1 MKYLRVVRKFLKG
14 KVVDTSVETI
24 ARQRSAFELAYT
36 LVRVYYGATLYL
48 LVERLD
54 WWSQGLALKEIFPLW
69 PVAWV
74 KLVGI
79 PTAVHVIMTVF
90 LIATLLS
97 TLFPEKR
104 IFRALLF
111 VSLLEFVA
119 FSKAFNNIGLT
130 WNSWLGVGF
139 FFIFLPD
146 GKREQLQGSITK
158 RQLYLTTF
166 WAAQALVLGFYSL
179 AGFWK
184 VVMGVYQ
191 LLKGEVHAFAVDALA
206 YEIARIWTY
215 RTPPLISL
223 FILNHPLAGWPLY
236 LGHIYLQLFA
246 FVVAFRPSLHRF
258 WGISLIGFHLG
269 SYFTMNIGFTLN
281 ILLLALFLVGS
292 PFVDSKNSWR
302 IVLYDLPL
310 IGWIVT
316 RMLPWRPFSSS
327 GKSPMPSV

>member
-1 MKYLRVVRKFLKG
+1 MRKFLKG
-14 KVVDTSVETI
+14 QVVDTSVETI

-54 WWSQGLALKEIFPLW
+54 QWSQGLALKEIFPLW

-179 AGFWK
+179 AGFGRSSWGIPALERRSACFRGRCPRLRDCPYLRPIGLPTDFPIYPQPSAGGLAP
-184 VVMGVYQ
+184 VSRSYLFTTLRVCGCVS
-191 LLKGEVHAFAVDALA
+191 AF
-206 YEIARIWTY
+206 T
-215 RTPPLISL
+215 
-223 FILNHPLAGWPLY
+223 AG
-236 LGHIYLQLFA
+236 
-246 FVVAFRPSLHRF
+246 F

-269 SYFTMNIGFTLN
+269 STL
-281 ILLLALFLVGS
+281 
-292 PFVDSKNSWR
+292 R
-302 IVLYDLPL
+302 
-310 IGWIVT
+310 
-316 RMLPWRPFSSS
+316 
-327 GKSPMPSV
+327 